1 MMDMP
6 DYIGDAIRAEV
17 PGDPK
22 AVHCRAHEAAVVSKL
37 SGDYYVSY
45 LKFEGAANSPELRA
59 HTTRLHNYRDDGLR
73 AGLRFRE
80 FENALPD
87 DPDSQSPTPPYSSE
101 EEVPRWKEV
110 EDFLFS

>member
-1 MMDMP
+1 MIGMP

-22 AVHCRAHEAAVVSKL
+22 ALHYQSHEAAVVSQL
-37 SGDYYVSY
+37 SGSYYVSY
-45 LKFEGAANSPELRA
+45 LKFEGAANSPELTANTVR
-59 HTTRLHNYRDDGLR
+59 RHNYHDDGLR

-80 FENALPD
+80 LERDLPEQTL
-87 DPDSQSPTPPYSSE
+87 PAPNRAQLFGE
-101 EEVPRWKEV
+101 EEIPRWREV